1 MADWVAFFIALWQ
14 NCVSFLT
21 ECQIFGVPLIGFIV
35 AVFIMG
41 VILRALLVKA

>member
-1 MADWVAFFIALWQ
+1 MADWVSFFVALWQ
-14 NCVSFLT
+14 NAVNYLATC
-21 ECQIFGVPLIGFIV
+21 EIFGVPLIGFIV

>member
-1 MADWVAFFIALWQ
+1 MSDWVAFFIALWQ
-14 NCVSFLT
+14 NAVNFLT
-21 ECQIFGVPLIGFIV
+21 TCEIFGVPLIGFMV